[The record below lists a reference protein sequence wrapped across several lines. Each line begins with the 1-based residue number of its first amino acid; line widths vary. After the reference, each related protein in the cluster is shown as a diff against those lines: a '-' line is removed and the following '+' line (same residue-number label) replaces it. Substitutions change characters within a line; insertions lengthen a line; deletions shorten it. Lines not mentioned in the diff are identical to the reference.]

1 MQNLVG
7 WRKVRGT
14 SDPVGLDLVTFDT
27 ARPAES
33 PLVLD
38 PLGDRRWESLA
49 DRHPRASVFHTTA
62 WLEVLH
68 RTYGYR
74 PVVYGF
80 PSSSGE
86 LTSGLVFCEVQSWL
100 TGRRLVSLPFSD
112 HCEPLVE
119 APAELSELCAP
130 AIQQAQNRLWRYVEL
145 RPVRIDLA
153 KGIGQPSE
161 HYVLHRLD
169 LRPTIEVLRRNLH
182 ADSIRRK
189 IQRAEREGLRVESG
203 NSEALLADFYGLH
216 ITTRRRQAVPPHP
229 LKWFRNILH
238 CLGKSA
244 ALRVARNGKRAV
256 AAVLTLEKGTT
267 LVYKYGCSDQRFHNL
282 GAMQLVYWDMICDAK
297 SRGLLEVDMGR
308 SDLDNEGLIAFKDK
322 WGTQRQELSYVRY
335 PAGSGGSGREIAHA
349 RTAKFLVSRSPDWL
363 LAAVGNLLY
372 PHAG

>member
-1 MQNLVG
+1 M
-7 WRKVRGT
+7 T
-14 SDPVGLDLVTFDT
+14 TDA
-27 ARPAES
+27 ARSAEA

-38 PLGDRRWESLA
+38 PLRDRRWESLA
-49 DRHPRASVFHTTA
+49 NRHPRASVFHTTQ
-62 WLEVLH
+62 WLEVLY
-68 RTYGYR
+68 RSYGYR
-74 PVVYGF
+74 PVAYGF

-86 LTSGLVFCEVQSWL
+86 LQSGVVFCEVQSWL

-112 HCEPLVE
+112 HCEPLVD

-130 AIQQAQNRLWRYVEL
+130 AIMQVKNRLWRYVEL
-145 RPVRIDLA
+145 RPVQVDLA
-153 KGIGQPSE
+153 QGVGQPSE

-169 LRPTIEVLRRNLH
+169 LRPSLDVLRKNLH

-203 NSEALLADFYGLH
+203 NSEALLAEFYRLH

-229 LKWFRNILH
+229 LKWFRNILQ

-244 ALRVARNGKRAV
+244 ALRVARNGQRAA

-267 LVYKYGCSDQRFHNL
+267 LVYKYGCSDQSFHNV

-297 SRGLLEVDMGR
+297 SRGLEELDLGR
-308 SDLDNEGLIAFKDK
+308 SELDNEGLIAFKDK
-322 WGTQRQELSYVRY
+322 WGTRRQELTYVRY
-335 PAGSGGSGREIAHA
+335 PTARGSQGAEIAHA
-349 RTAKFLVSRSPDWL
+349 RTAKFLVSHSPDWL